1 MRNRRIV
8 ECPYHV
14 GQCIYIPQMRRVS
27 GVLQRLLA
35 DRADIHIFD
44 RRMGKFLGVVKRR
57 QTVKPIVQR
66 QILPHPRIRARIG
79 IGALRQMG
87 FSQNAK

>member
-44 RRMGKFLGVVKRR
+44 RRVGKFLGVVKRR
-57 QTVKPIVQR
+57 QSVKPIVR
-66 QILPHPRIRARIG
+66 NLGHANVRLARIG
-79 IGALRQMG
+79 IGALRQMCLG
-87 FSQNAK
+87 QNAK